1 MRWRRGRAQG
11 WDLLPPALGL
21 LAASAFLASLRAW
34 PEALGLPAWA
44 SEIPFWPVAALA
56 LAAAALLF
64 FARSGTAAQL
74 RALAFATLFGMT
86 VVGAGV
92 VPALV
97 PYADPA
103 PVARVLAGLQARQVP
118 LAHLG
123 KYHAQ
128 YNFAGRLAAPIEI
141 LDPPELAAWVAAHP
155 EGRVMTVERRR
166 APEGGP
172 ATADGGPSTA
182 EGGPEY
188 QAPFRGAWLQ
198 LWRGEALLV
207 ARSQLR

>member
-1 MRWRRGRAQG
+1 
-11 WDLLPPALGL
+11 
-21 LAASAFLASLRAW
+21 
-34 PEALGLPAWA
+34 LGLPEWA
-44 SEIPFWPVAALA
+44 SEIPFWPVPALA

-64 FARSGTAAQL
+64 FSREDTAVQV
-74 RALAFATLFGMT
+74 RALAFATLFGMA

-128 YNFAGRLAAPIEI
+128 YNFAGRLAVPIDI
-141 LDPPELAAWVAAHP
+141 LDPSELAAWVAAHP
-155 EGRVMTVERRR
+155 QGRVMTVERRR
-166 APEGGP
+166 AAEGAAGPATTEGGP
-172 ATADGGPSTA
+172 ATA

-198 LWRGEALLV
+198 LWRGEALLLT
-207 ARSQLR
+207 RTQLR

>member
-1 MRWRRGRAQG
+1 M
-11 WDLLPPALGL
+11 LPPALGL
-21 LAASAFLASLRAW
+21 LAASAFLACLRAW
-34 PEALGLPAWA
+34 PEAMGLPEWA
-44 SEIPFWPVAALA
+44 GEIPLWPVAALA
-56 LAAAALLF
+56 LAAATLLF
-64 FARSGTAAQL
+64 FARSDTAAQL
-74 RALAFATLFGMT
+74 RALAFATLFGMA

-97 PYADPA
+97 PYADPG
-103 PVARVLAGLQARQVP
+103 PVAQVLASLQARQVP

-128 YNFAGRLAAPIEI
+128 YHFAGRLEKPIDI

-155 EGRVMTVERRR
+155 EGRVMTVEREGASAGGRHRR
-166 APEGGP
+166 RR
-172 ATADGGPSTA
+172 S
-182 EGGPEY
+182 EY

>member
-1 MRWRRGRAQG
+1 M
-11 WDLLPPALGL
+11 L
-21 LAASAFLASLRAW
+21 
-34 PEALGLPAWA
+34 ELPAWA
-44 SEIPFWPVAALA
+44 GEIPFWPVPALA
-56 LAAAALLF
+56 LAAATLLLF
-64 FARSGTAAQL
+64 ARADAAAQL

-128 YNFAGRLAAPIEI
+128 YHFAGRLEKPIEI
-141 LDPPELAAWVAAHP
+141 LDPPALAAWVAAHP

-172 ATADGGPSTA
+172 ATAKGGPATA

-207 ARSQLR
+207 ARAQLR